1 MKDIFDVY
9 DNNNF
14 DTSITNLVTYKNIT
28 QVKLH
33 NDSLEVKL
41 HEHKIKVG

>member
-1 MKDIFDVY
+1 MY
-9 DNNNF
+9 NNNNF

-33 NDSLEVKL
+33 YDSLEVKL
-41 HEHKIKVG
+41 NMK